1 MPGAHMPEQ
10 YQALTREAQR
20 LSVNF
25 RFEEGSASLDNKAR
39 QDLLRVVDYLSAH
52 GKLDKQV
59 TLVGFGD
66 AKDDS
71 QRAQLLSRLR
81 AMAVRRELVKSGVVP
96 REIQG
101 YGAQMP
107 VAANTEDEGRLK
119 NRRVEV
125 WVY

>member
-1 MPGAHMPEQ
+1 MPQ
-10 YQALTREAQR
+10 DYQTLTKQAQR

-39 QDLLRVVDYLSAH
+39 QDLLRVVDYLKAN
-52 GKLDKQV
+52 GKLNKQV

-66 AKDDS
+66 PKDDPE
-71 QRAQLLSRLR
+71 RAQLLSKLR
-81 AMAVRRELVKSGVVP
+81 AMTVRRELVKSGVVLH
-96 REIQG
+96 EIRG

-107 VAANTEDEGRLK
+107 VATNTEDEGRLK